1 MNQAAVRERRI
12 TWTDPALLA
21 ADAGTSDG
29 LSFLARIASGE
40 LPPPPVAELL
50 EMRLVE
56 VERGKAVF
64 AMTPAEYM
72 FNPIGTVH
80 GGMIAT
86 ILDSA
91 IGCAVQTTLPAGAVY
106 TSIDI
111 QVRFLR
117 AVTLSSGELT
127 ATGTVVH
134 AGRRLVAG
142 EAALHDAAG
151 RVCAT
156 ATSSCMIVEQRSS

>member
-1 MNQAAVRERRI
+1 MNQAPVRERRI
-12 TWTDPALLA
+12 SWTDPAVLA
-21 ADAGTSDG
+21 ADAGTSGG
-29 LSFLARIASGE
+29 LSFLEKIVSGE
-40 LPPPPVAELL
+40 LPPPPVAALL
-50 EMRLVE
+50 EMRLVG

-72 FNPIGTVH
+72 FNPIGSVH

-117 AVTLSSGELT
+117 AVTLSSGEVT

-134 AGRRLVAG
+134 GGRRLATG
-142 EAALHDAAG
+142 EAVLHDAAG
-151 RVCAT
+151 RICAT
-156 ATSSCMIVEQRSS
+156 ATSSCMIAESR